1 MNFRI
6 LLILGVIGGL
16 VITMSPAIAD
26 HKDCNNPFSHS
37 ADYTPHL
44 MRQVA
49 ENCGESAIANLFYNR
64 AYHAELLQKFQ
75 VINRLQTHQPNSD
88 QAHYQTQR
96 IFIALS
102 EAFAR
107 RAWERGEKTAIAQL
121 NSHYDRSIE
130 IAEYQLKGY
139 NVLAART
146 QAIPSN
152 P

>member
-1 MNFRI
+1 MDFRI
-6 LLILGVIGGL
+6 LLILGMIGGL
-16 VITMSPAIAD
+16 AVAISPAIAD

-96 IFIALS
+96 IFIALA

-107 RAWERGEKTAIAQL
+107 RAWERGEKNVITQL

-130 IAEYQLKGY
+130 IAEHQLKGY
-139 NVLAART
+139 NVLAAKT
-146 QAIPSN
+146 QAMPSN